1 MTPRTRWKGSY
12 GREALMTTGLTP
24 PTQKKRPPWLIG
36 GATIVS
42 FVVLLWVIEA
52 VDVVVFRNRLDG
64 DGIRPWTTDGLWGIL
79 WAPLLHGS
87 WEHLIANTVP
97 ALIFGFLATL
107 VGMGRFLAATAII
120 WVLSGVGTWL
130 IGNLGAQCPV
140 FGPCTNHIGAS
151 GLIMG
156 WLTFVIVV
164 GFFTRTVWQVVVGV
178 VVFFLY
184 GSVLLGVL
192 PGQIGV
198 SWQGHL
204 CGAIAGIFAAYVL
217 SGPERKAREQRR
229 TGAPPQLGY

>member
-1 MTPRTRWKGSY
+1 
-12 GREALMTTGLTP
+12 MTTGLTP
-24 PTQKKRPPWLIG
+24 PAQKKRPPWLIG
-36 GATIVS
+36 GATILA

-52 VDVVVFRNRLDG
+52 VDVVVFRGGLDY
-64 DGIRPWTTDGLWGIL
+64 DGIQPLTMDGLWGIL
-79 WAPLLHGS
+79 WAPLLHAG
-87 WEHLIANTVP
+87 WAHLIANTVP
-97 ALIFGFLATL
+97 ALILGFLATL

-120 WVLSGVGTWL
+120 WVLGGAGTWL
-130 IGNLGAQCPV
+130 IGDLGGHCSIGSCP
-140 FGPCTNHIGAS
+140 PHIGAS

-184 GSVLLGVL
+184 GGYLFGVL